1 MRIDISPIE
10 HVANANAGAR
20 NATERAITKWML
32 THGHHP
38 DRRDIV
44 MLSVVECATG
54 RPVATGFGLSELA
67 ACNALL
73 ADLTERCRGMLAI
86 RRMSK
91 TWRDQMRVDAGEIRA
106 EKTKVF
112 FAKSLSPENAD
123 VLAHGRERQ
132 TEAPKPL

>member
-1 MRIDISPIE
+1 
-10 HVANANAGAR
+10 
-20 NATERAITKWML
+20 
-32 THGHHP
+32 
-38 DRRDIV
+38 
-44 MLSVVECATG
+44 
-54 RPVATGFGLSELA
+54 
-67 ACNALL
+67 
-73 ADLTERCRGMLAI
+73 MLAI